1 MGAVLDVSEAAVLSW
16 PAVATI
22 YPVPLGRYTILT
34 AEVGHPIL
42 GASSAGASSVAVT
55 ASAVVADGKPGG
67 DLSSA
72 AVPSVPSA
80 LVDSSFAPLVVDSN
94 LAPLDP

>member
-1 MGAVLDVSEAAVLSW
+1 MVTAVLVVSCSV
-16 PAVATI
+16 VATI

-34 AEVGHPIL
+34 AEVGHPTL
-42 GASSAGASSVAVT
+42 GASAGASSVAVT
-55 ASAVVADGKPGG
+55 ASAVVVADGKPYE
-67 DLSSA
+67 DLFPSA